1 MSEKLTG
8 RISAAISVM
17 LGLTTVL
24 SSRGDVTS
32 TVLAATFLMLGA
44 MTFIT
49 GEAGANNHTVAII
62 TGAAAGLLMLAN
74 LPVRVLLALT
84 HADAATRATALA
96 DWTMPGYGAIWL
108 VMALVSVVAA
118 YGPRLWGSDAPHY
131 GFRAGVF
138 GAAGLLLLSHV
149 PLRLVLAMAPLAA
162 RAPIAAQDWSMP
174 LGVILLIFAGVFW
187 LLRGRAHA
195 EHNVP
200 APSDRTVQRWY
211 GAALAGVGVLLFLK
225 VPFWVMVYMA
235 PADMRAGFAD
245 GVREFSNPMVT
256 AVCVT
261 FIVTGVAVW
270 AWATYRKAA

>member
-8 RISAAISVM
+8 RITAAIMVT
-17 LGLTTVL
+17 LGLL
-24 SSRGDVTS
+24 SVRSDAPTS
-32 TVLAATFLMLGA
+32 IVLAASLVILGL

-49 GEAGANNHTVAII
+49 GEAGPNKYGVAII

-74 LPVRVLLALT
+74 LPVRALLAVM
-84 HADAATRATALA
+84 HADAGTRAAALA
-96 DWTMPGYGAIWL
+96 DWTMPGYGAVWL
-108 VMALVSVVAA
+108 VMALGSVVAA

-138 GAAGLLLLSHV
+138 AAAGLLLLSHV
-149 PLRLVLAMAPLAA
+149 PLRLALAVAPPAA

-174 LGVILLIFAGVFW
+174 LGVILLILACVCW
-187 LLRGRAHA
+187 LFRGRAHA

-200 APSDRTVQRWY
+200 PFSDRTVQRWY
-211 GAALAGVGVLLFLK
+211 GTALAVVGVLMFFK
-225 VPFWVMVYMA
+225 VPIWIVVYLA
-235 PADMRAGFAD
+235 PANERAGFAD
-245 GVREFSNPMVT
+245 AVREFTSPMIT

-261 FIVTGVAVW
+261 FIITGVAVW

>member
-8 RISAAISVM
+8 RITAAIMVT
-17 LGLTTVL
+17 LGLL
-24 SSRGDVTS
+24 SVRSGAPTS
-32 TVLAATFLMLGA
+32 IVLAATFVMLGL

-49 GEAGANNHTVAII
+49 GEAGPNKYGVAII

-74 LPVRVLLALT
+74 LPVRALLAVM
-84 HADAATRATALA
+84 HADAGTRAATLA
-96 DWTMPGYGAIWL
+96 DWTMPGYGAVLL

-138 GAAGLLLLSHV
+138 AAAGLLLLSHV
-149 PLRLVLAMAPLAA
+149 PLRLALAMAPPAA

-174 LGVILLIFAGVFW
+174 LGVILLIVAGVC
-187 LLRGRAHA
+187 LLGLRTR
-195 EHNVP
+195 NVP
-200 APSDRTVQRWY
+200 PPSDRTVQRWY

-261 FIVTGVAVW
+261 FIITGVAVW